1 MNETL
6 RALIVEDSEDD
17 TALLLRALRKGGYDV
32 AGYRVETPLAFGAA
46 LDANARAR
54 AWDIILSDWSMPQ
67 FSALKALQIVKSRG
81 IDLPFIIVS
90 GTVGEDVAVECLK
103 AGAQD
108 FVTKGNLTRLLPA
121 IRRELRELRLRR
133 ESRKLQEQLMVS
145 DRMISIGILAAG
157 VAHEINNPLTSLLM
171 NVDHAVASVE
181 AMLAGR
187 TVSRPGR
194 PLLEGLL
201 DARDSAQRIRDIV
214 KEVKLFARGGDEAVA
229 PLDVGRVLESALRMA
244 RHEVQSRATLTR
256 DYAEVPPVRAN
267 EAKLGQVFLNLVIN
281 AVQAIPE
288 GKPRDHQIRVR
299 TRELDGTV
307 VIEIQDTG
315 AGMSEEVLQRIFTP
329 FFTTKPVGV
338 GTGLGLSICRRI
350 VAAVGGDI
358 SATSTIGKGS
368 TFRITLPAVHD
379 AALGGRPQ
387 TPSLAKASSP
397 TAALE
402 QQQQQPPDQRQ
413 RSRVLVVGHDGPLCA
428 AIERA
433 LRRDHHVVATE
444 RPAEAATWIDAGER
458 FDAIV
463 CDSVVEDGEI
473 EFHARVLESAPDQAA
488 RIVFLTDCAP
498 SSRVAGFLERCG
510 NPRVEKPCGMAT
522 LWTIIA
528 RLSAVG
534 VAEPALLA
542 RGSATMA
549 AARPSRPSRPSR
561 TG

>member
-1 MNETL
+1 MNEPL

-17 TALLLRALRKGGYDV
+17 TALLLRALRRGGYD
-32 AGYRVETPLAFGAA
+32 ATGYRVETPLDFGAA
-46 LDANARAR
+46 IDAQARAQ
-54 AWDIILSDWSMPQ
+54 AWDIVLSDWSMPQ
-67 FSALKALQIVKSRG
+67 FSALEALRIVKGRG

-108 FVTKGNLTRLLPA
+108 FVTKGNLTRLIPA
-121 IRRELRELRLRR
+121 IRRELRELAVRR
-133 ESRKLQEQLMVS
+133 ESRKLQEHLMVS

-187 TVSRPGR
+187 TLSRPGR

-229 PLDVGRVLESALRMA
+229 LLDVERVLESALRMA
-244 RHEVQSRATLTR
+244 RHEVQSRANLTR
-256 DYAEVPPVRAN
+256 DYGQVPLVRAN

-288 GKPRDHQIRVR
+288 GKPGKHEIRVR
-299 TRELDGTV
+299 TMEQDGAV
-307 VIEIQDTG
+307 VIEIRDTG
-315 AGMSEEVLQRIFTP
+315 AGMSADVLQRIFTP

-358 SATSTIGKGS
+358 SATSTVGKGS
-368 TFRITLPAVHD
+368 TFRITLPAVHEAD
-379 AALGGRPQ
+379 LDERAHA
-387 TPSLAKASSP
+387 PSLAKASSP
-397 TAALE
+397 KASGE
-402 QQQQQPPDQRQ
+402 QQQRQ
-413 RSRVLVVGHDGPLCA
+413 RPRVLVVGQDRPLCA

-433 LRRDHHVVATE
+433 LRRDHDVVATDS
-444 RPAEAATWIDAGER
+444 PSEAATRIEGGAR
-458 FDAIV
+458 FDAII
-463 CDSVVEDGEI
+463 CDSVAEDGEI
-473 EFHARVLESAPDQAA
+473 AFHARVLESAPDQAA
-488 RIVFLTDCAP
+488 RVVFLTDCAP
-498 SSRVAGFLERCG
+498 SRRVAEFLERCG
-510 NPRVEKPCGMAT
+510 NRRVEKPCGMAT
-522 LWTIIA
+522 LWTIVA
-528 RLSAVG
+528 ELSAAG
-534 VAEPALLA
+534 VAEPAHLG

-549 AARPSRPSRPSR
+549 TGRPSRPSR